1 MKTRYNYHTHSR
13 FSDGS
18 SEPAE
23 YIEEAIRQGFT
34 SLGFSEHS
42 VLPFENTFALQAGT
56 EHAYVKE
63 IKRLQGLYA
72 GRLNI
77 LLALE
82 ADYIPGLSY
91 GFSALKS
98 NLGLD
103 YIIGSVHLVKN
114 SHNDVLWFIDGPKRE
129 TYDHGLNELFGG
141 HIRKGVTAYWQQ
153 INRMIQEEEFD
164 IIGHMD
170 KIKMHNQGRWFNE
183 EEPWYLDL
191 VNETIALIAEKDL
204 IVEVNTRG
212 IYKGRS
218 ETLFPG
224 EYILGGL
231 KERGVRITLSSDA
244 HQPHEL
250 SLWFEEAITTIK
262 SCGFKM
268 LSTLTEG
275 NWTEVDLND
284 FNLQKP

>member
-18 SEPAE
+18 SEPVE
-23 YIEEAIRQGFT
+23 YVEEAIRQGFT

-56 EHAYVKE
+56 ELAYVKE

-82 ADYIPGLSY
+82 ADYIPGLSAD
-91 GFSALKS
+91 FSALKL

-129 TYDHGLNELFGG
+129 TYDNGLNELFGG
-141 HIRKGVTAYWQQ
+141 DIRKGVSAYWQQ
-153 INRMIQEEEFD
+153 INRMIQEEEFE
-164 IIGHMD
+164 IIGHLD

-183 EEPWYLDL
+183 DEQWYLDL
-191 VNETIALIAEKDL
+191 VNETIVLIAEKDL

-218 ETLFPG
+218 ESLFPG
-224 EYILGGL
+224 EYILTKL
-231 KERGVRITLSSDA
+231 KERNVRITLSSDA
-244 HQPHEL
+244 HQPQEL
-250 SLWFEEAITTIK
+250 SMWFEEAMATIK
-262 SCGFKM
+262 NCGFKL
-268 LSTLTEG
+268 LSTLSEG
-275 NWTEVDLND
+275 KWTEIGLKD
-284 FNLQKP
+284 FNLQKT

>member
-18 SEPAE
+18 SEPIE
-23 YIEEAIRQGFT
+23 YVEEAIRQGFT

-56 EHAYVKE
+56 EPAYVKE
-63 IKRLQGLYA
+63 IKRLQELYA
-72 GRLNI
+72 GRMNI

-91 GFSALKS
+91 GFSTQKS

-129 TYDHGLNELFGG
+129 IYDKGLNELFGG
-141 HIRKGVTAYWQQ
+141 DIRKGVTAYWQQ

-164 IIGHMD
+164 IIGHLD

-183 EEPWYLDL
+183 DEQWYLDL

-224 EYILGGL
+224 EYILAGL

-250 SLWFEEAITTIK
+250 SMWFEEAIATIK
-262 SCGFKM
+262 NSGFKM
-268 LSTLTEG
+268 LSTFSEG
-275 NWTEVDLND
+275 KWTEVELT
-284 FNLQKP
+284 